1 MMLNCKNIFATLVLS
16 AMLPLVVSAQD
27 LSFSDQAGDRWSV
40 TFTGK
45 RVSIIA
51 PTGEYEGRMQVVIDG
66 KACGEVTFH
75 KGASHKAQQVVFT
88 SKKLRKGK
96 HTLELINRQGIIAV
110 DALKID

>member
-1 MMLNCKNIFATLVLS
+1 
-16 AMLPLVVSAQD
+16 MLPLVVSAQD
-27 LSFSDQAGDRWSV
+27 LSFSDQAGDLWSV